1 MIKDPPT
8 DHKRTKKVY
17 SKLSFKTKAQ
27 IKSRD
32 DEVLLAQ
39 LRSGKHKTFED
50 YKLKL
55 EPNADTCC
63 PLCKAPDYTLTHW
76 LTKCKNDNQHIA
88 IVWAYKLW
96 LKPGDISPSLNDPRW
111 REKL

>member
-8 DHKRTKKVY
+8 DHKLTKKVY
-17 SKLSFKTKAQ
+17 SKLSMKTEAL

-39 LRSGKHKTFED
+39 IRSGKRKAFGD

-55 EPNADTCC
+55 DPNADTSC
-63 PLCKAPDYTLTHW
+63 PLCKAPDFTLTHKVQK
-76 LTKCKNDNQHIA
+76 TENQQKA
-88 IVWAYKLW
+88 IVGAYELR
-96 LKPGDISPSLNDPRW
+96 LKRDDIAPSPNDPDG
-111 REKL
+111 EGNSDT